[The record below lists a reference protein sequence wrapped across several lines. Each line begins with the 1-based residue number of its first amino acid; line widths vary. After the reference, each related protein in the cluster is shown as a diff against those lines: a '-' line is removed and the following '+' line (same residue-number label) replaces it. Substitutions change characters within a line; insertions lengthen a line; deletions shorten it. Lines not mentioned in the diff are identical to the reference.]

1 MSGWCREP
9 DMQMASHCANN
20 FHSSEGISS
29 AHAMQSLAI
38 AMYEMLKSPATDG
51 SAAIR

>member
-1 MSGWCREP
+1 MR
-9 DMQMASHCANN
+9 MASHCANN
-20 FHSSEGISS
+20 SHRSGGISS

-38 AMYEMLKSPATDG
+38 AMCEMLKSFATDG